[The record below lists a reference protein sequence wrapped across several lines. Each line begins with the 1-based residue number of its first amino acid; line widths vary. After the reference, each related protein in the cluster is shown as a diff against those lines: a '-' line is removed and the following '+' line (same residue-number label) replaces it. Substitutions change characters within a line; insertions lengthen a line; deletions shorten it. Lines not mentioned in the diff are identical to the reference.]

1 MGIET
6 RSSDPD
12 ARARIRSEIGTE
24 RGAERHGAAPSAPT
38 APHAGDANDGQTPTG
53 PSRFWDGRRAK
64 IAFVAALVGSV
75 LVHGVFSPYTLLP
88 DTGGVTF
95 KDVDDELTVP
105 IELMA
110 VEVAEAPKEE
120 PKPATPEATDPT
132 GELGAKPDAGPK
144 RKPWPQRDAA
154 VADASDTDGS
164 SDVVLSDGG
173 IAETT
178 DAAPDAAQVASGV
191 KDGGA
196 PKIGFSGLVTAGPTN
211 VRLLLNVALIR
222 QHPVG
227 AKMGPLLNG
236 IPQWADFMKGTQT
249 MVDPVRDTDWIL
261 IYGPSLIHTE
271 KDAIFLH
278 YSLPDAVVDQAIAT
292 ATKKYDKGGPFDAG
306 VPGVLAS
313 LGHADNSERVFLR
326 AQPHEAAVVP
336 PAKAHDFALLLRQHS
351 VDPGLRPNE
360 ALRLIVRDPYRQVAV
375 PGLKFPESMTE
386 IRLFVLPRLDGGA
399 DVFAEG
405 ECKGEEEAADVLE
418 RTKDMIARQNASLLV
433 RIATRGL
440 FNNVELK
447 QDGKIVKAHVTASRE
462 QIEGLLQG
470 VAAQMGV
477 QLPVPSQGPQV
488 PPSP

>member
-12 ARARIRSEIGTE
+12 AKGGIRSEIRTE
-24 RGAERHGAAPSAPT
+24 RGAERQGAAPSAPT
-38 APHAGDANDGQTPTG
+38 APHAGDANAGQTPTG

-64 IAFVAALVGSV
+64 IAFVAALVGSL

-120 PKPATPEATDPT
+120 PKPATPEAVDPT
-132 GELGAKPDAGPK
+132 GELGGAKPDAGPK

-164 SDVVLSDGG
+164 SDAVSDGG
-173 IAETT
+173 VAETT

-227 AKMGPLLNG
+227 AKMGPLLN
-236 IPQWADFMKGTQT
+236 
-249 MVDPVRDTDWIL
+249 L
-261 IYGPSLIHTE
+261 SLIH
-271 KDAIFLH
+271 I
-278 YSLPDAVVDQAIAT
+278 
-292 ATKKYDKGGPFDAG
+292 
-306 VPGVLAS
+306 
-313 LGHADNSERVFLR
+313 
-326 AQPHEAAVVP
+326 
-336 PAKAHDFALLLRQHS
+336 
-351 VDPGLRPNE
+351 
-360 ALRLIVRDPYRQVAV
+360 
-375 PGLKFPESMTE
+375 
-386 IRLFVLPRLDGGA
+386 
-399 DVFAEG
+399 
-405 ECKGEEEAADVLE
+405 
-418 RTKDMIARQNASLLV
+418 
-433 RIATRGL
+433 
-440 FNNVELK
+440 
-447 QDGKIVKAHVTASRE
+447 
-462 QIEGLLQG
+462 
-470 VAAQMGV
+470 
-477 QLPVPSQGPQV
+477 
-488 PPSP
+488 